1 MSREDR
7 VRRMVRRVVYRTLG
21 RALPPQSSR
30 GRFLVS
36 EMDMQALPA
45 DSEFAVPTGAL
56 LTPLARQV
64 AMDRRIRLAESTGA
78 DTPAAAGER
87 GNPGYGSTGNPAGAS
102 GAGNLAG
109 SGPSRFASADSPSAP
124 SAASQ
129 SRTVAMGSDHAGY
142 GLKEELKGYL
152 PQLGFEVVDCGT
164 AGTASVDY
172 PDFALAVAQR
182 VAQGQAWRGIMLD
195 GAGIGSCMAANKV
208 PGVRAGMAYDY
219 SSAVNSREHNDTNV
233 LTLGAGLIGASLAKQ
248 IVKTWLT
255 TEFAGGRHTPRVDK
269 IKSVEKKY
277 LK

>member
-1 MSREDR
+1 MSQEDR

-78 DTPAAAGER
+78 TGPAAAGPH

-102 GAGNLAG
+102 GAGNPTG

-124 SAASQ
+124 SAGSQ
-129 SRTVAMGSDHAGY
+129 SRTVAIGSDHAGY

-152 PQLGFEVVDCGT
+152 QQLGFEAVDCGT

-208 PGVRAGMAYDY
+208 PGVRAAMCYDL
-219 SSAVNSREHNDTNV
+219 ATALNSREHNDANV
-233 LTLGAGLIGASLAKQ
+233 LTLGAGLIGPNLARQ
-248 IVKTWLT
+248 IVKAWL
-255 TEFAGGRHTPRVDK
+255 EARFGGDRHARRIDK
-269 IKSVEKKY
+269 ITQIERRY
-277 LK
+277 CR